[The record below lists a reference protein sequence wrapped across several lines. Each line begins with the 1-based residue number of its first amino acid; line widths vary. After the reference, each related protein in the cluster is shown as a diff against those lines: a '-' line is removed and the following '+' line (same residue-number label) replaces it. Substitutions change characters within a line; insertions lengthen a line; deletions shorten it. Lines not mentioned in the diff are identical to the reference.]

1 MKRKVMLTGDRPTGA
16 LHLGHYVGSV
26 VNRLKFQEKYETY
39 FIIADLHTLTTKP
52 DLKSINTIPFNVR
65 EMVLDYLACGINPN
79 KVSIYLQSAIPE
91 LFELYLIFSM
101 IVTVARLQ
109 RIPSIKDMSIAAGLK
124 EIPYGLLGYP
134 VLMSADIL
142 MAKANLV
149 PVGRDNESHI
159 EFARE
164 LARRFNHL
172 YENNFFPI
180 PESVFTDSRPLVG
193 ICGKNKMSKSLNNA
207 IFLKDDE
214 NLLEKKIMSMYTDPN
229 RIRADIPGNVEGN
242 PVFIYHAIFN
252 SNHEEVE
259 DLKSRYKKGKVGDV
273 EVKKKLFLAL
283 NSFLK
288 PIRDKRSFYEAQKK
302 DYIDEIIFNGTSKA
316 RFIAN
321 KVVKEVKDLVGLS
334 KTWNGIKYSV
344 EKQKNEE

>member
-1 MKRKVMLTGDRPTGA
+1 MLTGDRPTGA

-207 IFLKDDE
+207 NFLKDDE
-214 NLLEKKIMSMYTDPN
+214 NLLEKKLCLCIQ
-229 RIRADIPGNVEGN
+229 IQIE
-242 PVFIYHAIFN
+242 
-252 SNHEEVE
+252 
-259 DLKSRYKKGKVGDV
+259 
-273 EVKKKLFLAL
+273 
-283 NSFLK
+283 
-288 PIRDKRSFYEAQKK
+288 
-302 DYIDEIIFNGTSKA
+302 
-316 RFIAN
+316 
-321 KVVKEVKDLVGLS
+321 
-334 KTWNGIKYSV
+334 
-344 EKQKNEE
+344 